1 MASLPPFVRVRPD
14 GVELLVRLT
23 PRSSRTAIEGT
34 RTAADGSVRL
44 AVRVTAVPEK
54 GKANA
59 ALEKVL
65 AESLATPTSSVSVIA
80 GETHRE
86 KTVFVR
92 GDPGAIAEAVALLA
106 GA

>member
-1 MASLPPFVRVRPD
+1 L
-14 GVELLVRLT
+14 
-23 PRSSRTAIEGT
+23 
-34 RTAADGSVRL
+34 RL

-65 AESLATPTSSVSVIA
+65 AESLAAPTSSVSVIA

-86 KTVFVR
+86 KTVFVH
-92 GDPGAIAEAVALLA
+92 GDPRAIAEAASLLA